1 MGINIHGGTLEN
13 LTLSY
18 FPISIGSCN
27 LCNSISCE
35 DLMISDIRFM
45 ITRNTVSI
53 NIYSCFNMLALKNI
67 AYNYLT
73 KTLL

>member
-1 MGINIHGGTLEN
+1 
-13 LTLSY
+13 
-18 FPISIGSCN
+18 
-27 LCNSISCE
+27 
-35 DLMISDIRFM
+35 MISDIRFM